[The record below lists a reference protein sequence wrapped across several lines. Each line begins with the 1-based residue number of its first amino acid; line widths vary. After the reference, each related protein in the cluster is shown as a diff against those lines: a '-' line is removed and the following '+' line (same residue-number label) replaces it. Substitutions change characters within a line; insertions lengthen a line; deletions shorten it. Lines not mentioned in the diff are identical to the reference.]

1 MVIHSSILPWKIPW
15 TEEPGGLQSRGSQR
29 VGHDWATNTSRR
41 RAEELNFCQ
50 TSRRGTH
57 KNKVVELK
65 NKWSDISYTG
75 DFKSYTLFSWF
86 LKYSSALLSNILL
99 PSKSLPLF
107 LVLQVEPQGFL
118 TFLFSI
124 LSTYHYFFIWNS
136 LCFRLLYLPHHH
148 CLNVLLRATVSL
160 FPLAESPV
168 SFLWLK
174 TSHDF
179 LLLSIMNTNLFAY
192 SFTGCFYSS
201 YLTLF
206 FLIAW
211 TTVNL
216 LSPFLPPKSILFL
229 IYCLCSFFHYTQIH
243 RKPGILSLFHPEY

>member
-1 MVIHSSILPWKIPW
+1 MEWYFLHRGLQVLHSIFMVFKVLFCFTFQHPTSIKITAIIPGS
-15 TEEPGGLQSRGSQR
+15 PGG
-29 VGHDWATNTSRR
+29 TSGI
-41 RAEELNFCQ
+41 F
-50 TSRRGTH
+50 
-57 KNKVVELK
+57 
-65 NKWSDISYTG
+65 
-75 DFKSYTLFSWF
+75 DFS
-86 LKYSSALLSNILL
+86 
-99 PSKSLPLF
+99 
-107 LVLQVEPQGFL
+107 
-118 TFLFSI
+118 FLFSI

-136 LCFRLLYLPHHH
+136 LCFYLLYLPHHH

-160 FPLAESPV
+160 FPLAESPM

-192 SFTGCFYSS
+192 SFTGCFYSY

-206 FLIAW
+206 FLIPR

-229 IYCLCSFFHYTQIH
+229 ICCLCSFFHYTQIH
-243 RKPGILSLFHPEY
+243 RKPGILSLLHPEY

>member
-1 MVIHSSILPWKIPW
+1 MEWYFLYRGLQVLHSIFMVFKVLFCFTFQHPTSIKITAIIPGS
-15 TEEPGGLQSRGSQR
+15 PGG
-29 VGHDWATNTSRR
+29 TSGI
-41 RAEELNFCQ
+41 F
-50 TSRRGTH
+50 
-57 KNKVVELK
+57 
-65 NKWSDISYTG
+65 
-75 DFKSYTLFSWF
+75 DFS
-86 LKYSSALLSNILL
+86 LLHFIQI
-99 PSKSLPLF
+99 PLF
-107 LVLQVEPQGFL
+107 L
-118 TFLFSI
+118 
-124 LSTYHYFFIWNS
+124 HMN
-136 LCFRLLYLPHHH
+136 LPHHH

-160 FPLAESPV
+160 FPPAESPV

-216 LSPFLPPKSILFL
+216 LSPFLPPTSILFL